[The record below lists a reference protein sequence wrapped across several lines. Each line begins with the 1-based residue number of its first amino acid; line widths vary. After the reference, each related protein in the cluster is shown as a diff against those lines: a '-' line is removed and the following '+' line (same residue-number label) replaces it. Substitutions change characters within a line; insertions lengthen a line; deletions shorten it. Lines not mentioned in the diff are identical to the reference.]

1 MTQVNL
7 AAHRRSVVMNVDPE
21 DHIGRVIS
29 KSGRFY
35 ESDLLEDA
43 YQKLLVSGNKGVV
56 IDVGAHVGNH
66 TLWFTAIC
74 GRNVIAIEPNP
85 ESVLQLNS
93 HLRMNRMWDRTE
105 IYQVALGAEDG
116 RGRYFP
122 GPAGNTGM
130 GRVLNDIDGE
140 VSVTSLDSV
149 MEAARLYNPDRKAAL
164 IKIDVEGSAVDV
176 LQGAAETLERD
187 RPLLY
192 VEGDL
197 DEIQGHLGDS
207 WRGFGRFGRTPTWGF
222 RHAD

>member
-7 AAHRRSVVMNVDPE
+7 SAHRRSVVMNVDPE

-29 KSGRFY
+29 TSGRFY
-35 ESDLLEDA
+35 ERDLLEDA

-56 IDVGAHVGNH
+56 VDVGAHVGNH
-66 TLWFTAIC
+66 TLWFTAVC

-116 RGRYFP
+116 QGSYVP

-130 GRVLNDIDGE
+130 GRVEIGE
-140 VSVTSLDSV
+140 GGVSVTTLDSV
-149 MEAARLYNPDRKAAL
+149 MEAARLYNPDRRVAL

-176 LQGAAETLERD
+176 LRGAAETLERD

-192 VEGDL
+192 VEGEFN
-197 DEIQGHLGDS
+197 EIHAHLGS
-207 WRGFGRFGRTPTWGF
+207 EWRGFGKFGRTPTWGF
-222 RHAD
+222 RHVDN